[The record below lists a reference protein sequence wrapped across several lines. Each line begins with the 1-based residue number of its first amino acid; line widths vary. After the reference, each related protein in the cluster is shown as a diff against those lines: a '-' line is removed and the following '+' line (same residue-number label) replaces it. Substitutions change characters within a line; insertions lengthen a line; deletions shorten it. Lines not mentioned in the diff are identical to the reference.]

1 MNRAVGAAQ
10 ASAQL
15 TADGGDQ
22 LNGDARLFF
31 RQGGIVGSGQGIADQ
46 ILVGD
51 DRGGARLPI
60 ENGELAEHCSG
71 RERRQPDVGFV
82 RKMQVRAGTAAR
94 NDKHL
99 IARITFAEYHLVAG
113 IRLARHVGLEGLQVL
128 AREAGKQADIVQFH
142 RRRPHVALDT

>member
-22 LNGDARLFF
+22 LNGDGRLFF
-31 RQGGIVGSGQGIADQ
+31 RQGGTVGGGQGIADQ

-71 RERRQPDVGFV
+71 RTWPVSGRYPTPRTGGGQEIRMDVIF
-82 RKMQVRAGTAAR
+82 
-94 NDKHL
+94 L
-99 IARITFAEYHLVAG
+99 SS
-113 IRLARHVGLEGLQVL
+113 
-128 AREAGKQADIVQFH
+128 
-142 RRRPHVALDT
+142 

>member
-31 RQGGIVGSGQGIADQ
+31 RQGGIVGGGQGIADEF
-46 ILVGD
+46 LVGD

-60 ENGELAEHCSG
+60 ENGELAEHRSGENVASRMLAPSG
-71 RERRQPDVGFV
+71 RCKYALALPLVTTSTSSPGSPS
-82 RKMQVRAGTAAR
+82 R
-94 NDKHL
+94 N
-99 IARITFAEYHLVAG
+99 TTWCAG
-113 IRLARHVGLEGLQVL
+113 IRLTRHVGLEGLQVL